1 MVSLI
6 LESLKGHEINL
17 ILISLVI
24 ATPIDFEPIAPSFDA
39 QRDVRFLLNT
49 RANRGTPQQ
58 LIWNDLLSLR
68 NSNYDN
74 TKPTR

>member
-1 MVSLI
+1 M
-6 LESLKGHEINL
+6 
-17 ILISLVI
+17 I
-24 ATPIDFEPIAPSFDA
+24 ATPIEYEPIAPSFDA

-49 RANRGTPQQ
+49 RANMGVPQE
-58 LIWNDLLSLR
+58 LIWNDLPSLR